1 MVILAA
7 ALAGAAGYG
16 VYKGGEAGV
25 KQAKM
30 TRKEMVREKQRKSQ
44 QTDLSCKQT
53 NRKGRI
59 AQLASL
65 RVNANSK
72 PTTTRLSGANS
83 SSSTSGGG
91 SSWPLSRNSTTAAA
105 STTSTT
111 ASTTTTESNANP
123 SVDER
128 LQNVMSKLKK
138 EPEKPRGRLGKLFNN
153 KRGGSY

>member
-30 TRKEMVREKQRKSQ
+30 TRKEMVRERQRKSQ

-53 NRKGRI
+53 NRKERI
-59 AQLASL
+59 AQLVGL
-65 RVNANSK
+65 RVNANTK
-72 PTTTRLSGANS
+72 PTTSLSGAS
-83 SSSTSGGG
+83 SGT
-91 SSWPLSRNSTTAAA
+91 SSWPLSRNSTTAA
-105 STTSTT
+105 ST
-111 ASTTTTESNANP
+111 ASTTAATLPPTESNTKS

-138 EPEKPRGRLGKLFNN
+138 EPEKPRGRLGKLFN
-153 KRGGSY
+153 KQGGSK